1 MMQASKRARRIW
13 AWSVLFFVCCLV
25 TAPLIG
31 PQPVDLRAAWAHRAD
46 PQASIDAAILF
57 HARLPRILFA
67 ALAGAALSAA
77 GVAFQA
83 LLRNPLATPYTLGV
97 SSGAACGAVL
107 GMLIGFHPIVAGVPT
122 IQIMGVLGALLTIWL
137 VYWLGKKT
145 GGSTHTLL
153 LSGVTLSFFFAA
165 CIMFMQYLADFTQ
178 SYRIIHWL
186 MGNLDIAGYDTV
198 LRTAPGVL
206 IGILLLWTRSA
217 EYNLLSAGEVSAQSR
232 GVNIRRNYQITY
244 LAASLTVALV
254 VCVAGPIGFVG
265 LIVPHTL
272 RNLTGSDNRILLPAC
287 TFCGAG
293 FLVLCDGLARTLFA
307 PAELPVGVLTAL
319 LGGPFFLSVLLRK
332 RSIQPFS

>member
-1 MMQASKRARRIW
+1 MKTSLRH
-13 AWSVLFFVCCLV
+13 SLHVLALSGIFFLLCL
-25 TAPLIG
+25 AAGPFIG
-31 PQPVDLRAAWAHRAD
+31 PQPLNFTEAWAHRMN
-46 PQASIDAAILF
+46 PSLSPDAAILF
-57 HARLPRILFA
+57 QARIPRVLFA

-107 GMLIGFHPIVAGVPT
+107 GMLLGFHHTVGGVPA
-122 IQIMGVLGALLTIWL
+122 IQISGMTGALLTVLL
-137 VYWLGKKT
+137 VYWLGRKT

-186 MGNLDIAGYDTV
+186 MGNLDIADYDTFY
-198 LRTAPGVL
+198 RTLPGVAL
-206 IGILLLWTRSA
+206 AIIGLWLLSS
-217 EYNLLSAGEVSAQSR
+217 EYNLLSAGEESARTR
-232 GVNIRRNYQITY
+232 GVNIKRNYLVTY
-244 LAASLTVALV
+244 LCASVAVALV

-272 RNLTGSDNRILLPAC
+272 RLMVGPDHRILLPASAL
-287 TFCGAG
+287 CGAG
-293 FLVLCDGLARTLFA
+293 FLILCDAAARTVFA
-307 PAELPVGVLTAL
+307 PAELPVGVLTAI
-319 LGGPFFLSVLLRK
+319 LGGPFFLVILLRK
-332 RSIQPFS
+332 RH